1 MRSVLVAAIALAVAN
16 TFGVAHAADMPTK
29 ASTPAVFPQWSGFYV
44 GGAIGGGWTDASWRN
59 LNNSTLFGDALPG
72 DSFSHRMNG
81 VLAGLQLG
89 VNRQFGPWVLG
100 LEAQIGAGNTSGNHA
115 STFGAADDQFST
127 RIDALFLGTGR
138 IGYAV
143 DRWLSYVK
151 GGYALARV
159 KTSVGDVVGPST
171 GSGKAD
177 SWRSGPVVGAGIEY
191 ALSPNISAGIEY
203 DYIRLD
209 SAQYQLGGSAGSYLW
224 QVDVSDVQLVMARL
238 NFQIPLAQ

>member
-1 MRSVLVAAIALAVAN
+1 MRSVVFAAGGVAVSF
-16 TFGVAHAADMPTK
+16 FGVAYAADIAAK
-29 ASTPAVFPQWSGFYV
+29 PATSIALSQWSGVYV

-81 VLAGLQLG
+81 VLAGLQVG
-89 VNRQFGPWVLG
+89 VNRQFGPWVVG
-100 LEAQIGAGNTSGNHA
+100 LEAQLDAGDMSGSHA

-127 RIDALFLGTGR
+127 QIDALFLGTGR
-138 IGYAV
+138 VGYAI
-143 DRWLSYVK
+143 DRWLGYVK

-171 GSGKAD
+171 GSGRAD
-177 SWRSGPVVGAGIEY
+177 SWRSGPVVGAGFEY
-191 ALSPNISAGIEY
+191 AFSPNVSAGLEY

-209 SAQYQLGGSAGSYLW
+209 SAQYQLGGTGGSYLW
-224 QVDVSDVQLVMARL
+224 QIDVSDVHLVMARL
-238 NFQIPLAQ
+238 NFRIPLAQ